1 MGEVVGYLL
10 VLSII
15 IFLIFELIR
24 QYRELKDSKE
34 DKNSKVKRVIL
45 IYSLLGFILFFSLN
59 ILIALGIVANEFI
72 TSNNTALAAF
82 FCFSIHIVVKYRP
95 YFFQ

>member
-1 MGEVVGYLL
+1 MDEVVGYLL
-10 VLSII
+10 VLSMI

-24 QYRELKDSKE
+24 QDRELK
-34 DKNSKVKRVIL
+34 NSKKDKKSKAKRVIL
-45 IYSLLGFILFFSLN
+45 IYSLFGFIVFFSLN